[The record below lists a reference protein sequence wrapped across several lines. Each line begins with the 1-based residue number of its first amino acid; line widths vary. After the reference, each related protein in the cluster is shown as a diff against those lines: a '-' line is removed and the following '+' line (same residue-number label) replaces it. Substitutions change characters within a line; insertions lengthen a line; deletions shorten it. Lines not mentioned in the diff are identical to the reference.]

1 MSQITLHSVKW
12 HKINYLL
19 QLDKSYLRENL
30 EQQSQV
36 PFPLKTRPQ
45 MGPSTCPFVYV
56 LQEVKFRG
64 KIMSRSIIPN
74 QLSVYSDEFSE
85 SRT

>member
-1 MSQITLHSVKW
+1 MSQITLHSDKW

-56 LQEVKFRG
+56 LQEVKF
-64 KIMSRSIIPN
+64 SREN
-74 QLSVYSDEFSE
+74 NVKVNNSE
-85 SRT
+85 STQRLFRRVF